1 MLQKRRQ
8 PIAARGESLIKTCKT
23 GDQGDSY
30 PMKKHILTIAMLLA
44 SGIWLSA
51 QQNPAS
57 SAGQAAGSAASQAGQ
72 DAKQAGQ
79 AAAGQAEQSA
89 KDAGQAVNN
98 ATKMKVKG
106 CLSGSDGNYTLTDN
120 SGTAYQL
127 SGDTSKLSSHV
138 GHEIQVTG
146 TTAEAAASAV
156 GSTPKS
162 IEVTNFKASGTA
174 CPSAAGSK
182 PPQK

>member
-1 MLQKRRQ
+1 MLQNGDNPLPPWGNRLSG
-8 PIAARGESLIKTCKT
+8 PVKT

-57 SAGQAAGSAASQAGQ
+57 STGQAAGSAASQAGQ

-79 AAAGQAEQSA
+79 AAEQGA